1 MTANLINQLMNDF
14 RGGPIANIAT
24 VLGESP
30 AKIQTAMSGV
40 LAALTGIIAT
50 KASTKNGATDLMDM
64 IRKNGLDSGHY
75 GDVAGAVAAAD
86 GIAKLGVTGRP
97 LLQSLLGDRTSSIT
111 DWVSSLSGI
120 PRTASSSLL
129 ALALPL
135 VLGTIGRRVS
145 SSGGNVSSLQNLMS
159 GQPFLQ
165 DAPAGLAA
173 VLGIT
178 EPAAHRPVVGAYNP
192 EVREETAT
200 RPVVG
205 AYGTEQPRSGSTWW
219 KWALPLLLLGL
230 LAYFLA
236 RRSPAPAEVVT
247 APTPPSV
254 DVKPEGLLPPAA
266 APALGPFVDRT
277 LQNSYTINVPAEGIE
292 SKILAFIEDSSKP
305 VDKTTW
311 FAFDRIEFDP
321 DSATL
326 RPSSAEQL
334 RNIADILKAYPNVN
348 VKIGGYTDDV
358 GDDAHNLKLSTD
370 RAANTM
376 NAILALGIDKSRMAS
391 EGYGKEHPVGDNS
404 TGEGRQRN
412 RRIDL
417 RVTKK

>member
-14 RGGPIANIAT
+14 RGGPISSIASM
-24 VLGESP
+24 LGESP
-30 AKIQTAMSGV
+30 AKTQTAMGGV
-40 LAALTGIIAT
+40 LAALTGILAT
-50 KASTKNGATDLMDM
+50 KAATKNGAQDLLDM
-64 IRKNGLDSGHY
+64 IRRNGLDSGHY
-75 GDVAGAVAAAD
+75 GDVAGAIAAPDA
-86 GIAKLGVTGRP
+86 ITKLANTGRP
-97 LLQSLLGDRTSSIT
+97 LMESLLGDRTSSIT
-111 DWVSSLSGI
+111 EWISSLGSI
-120 PRTASSSLL
+120 PRSAANSLL

-145 SSGGNVSSLQNLMS
+145 TSGWSVSSLMNLMS

-173 VLGIT
+173 VLGVT
-178 EPAAHRPVVGAYNP
+178 ETATQRPIVGSYEPEPREASARPVVGTYSS
-192 EVREETAT
+192 ET
-200 RPVVG
+200 
-205 AYGTEQPRSGSTWW
+205 RSGSSWW

-236 RRSPAPAEVVT
+236 RRTPAPEVASV
-247 APTPPSV
+247 PPPRV
-254 DVKPEGLLPPAA
+254 DVKPEGLLPPAP
-266 APALGPFVDRT
+266 APELGPFVDRT
-277 LQNSYTINVPAEGIE
+277 LQNSVTITVPAEGIE
-292 SKILAFIEDSSKP
+292 SKLVAFIEDKSRP

-321 DSATL
+321 DSSTL
-326 RPSSAEQL
+326 RQSSAEQV

-358 GDDAHNLKLSTD
+358 GDDAQNLKLSTD

-376 NAILALGIDKSRMAS
+376 NAIAALGIDKSRLAS

-412 RRIDL
+412 RRIDI